1 MRHQPRS
8 QAGHDAI
15 HKISC
20 KGTGKDESARRCLA
34 STSSPESSC
43 QLQTRE
49 CTVQHGSSMPNRGA
63 TTFRLTRISAPST
76 NQAGFRLV
84 PRWIPPRTKIAKPA
98 HATRQQRKARC
109 YSTTRN
115 LTVVPTQKWTR
126 CVLTTATTLRIL
138 PTTLATAPTRVGPG
152 AGPVNWTAER
162 GQNAGPSSRARS
174 PRAGGAARCGCLAGD
189 DQSASLE
196 RHGVFCDNPFFCWR
210 LRNHRARP
218 RHRRHAVTR
227 RPSMVVPSVT
237 WRPGVTRRPAVTR
250 RPRQWADQVLRRRPK
265 QRVNQF

>member
-1 MRHQPRS
+1 MSLPGAAWPLRPRPRAAAS
-8 QAGHDAI
+8 FKH
-15 HKISC
+15 
-20 KGTGKDESARRCLA
+20 ESAQFNTGAPCPIEAPRR
-34 STSSPESSC
+34 SSH
-43 QLQTRE
+43 THK
-49 CTVQHGSSMPNRGA
+49 CTEYKP
-63 TTFRLTRISAPST
+63 
-76 NQAGFRLV
+76 AG
-84 PRWIPPRTKIAKPA
+84 IPPRTKIAKPA

-138 PTTLATAPTRVGPG
+138 PSTMATAPTRVGPG

-196 RHGVFCDNPFFCWR
+196 RHGVFCDNPFF
-210 LRNHRARP
+210 LLASAQP
-218 RHRRHAVTR
+218 SGATSASAPRRH
-227 RPSMVVPSVT
+227 
-237 WRPGVTRRPAVTR
+237 
-250 RPRQWADQVLRRRPK
+250 
-265 QRVNQF
+265 